1 MNTNESVME
10 MKGVGKSFPGVTALQ
25 GIDLAIRRNEI
36 LGLVGENG
44 AGKSTLMKIM
54 MGLQNPDEGELLL
67 RGEKVQF
74 EGPSDAIR
82 QGVGMVFQEGCMI
95 PNLSVVDN
103 LFLGNEA
110 SFMRLGFISAGKT
123 AKAARELLSTVGLAS
138 LDLQRTVGELPAAT
152 KQMLEIARLLWLSAY
167 YGTENPILILDEPTT
182 VLQDAEAAI
191 LFKILGEL
199 KKKATIVFI
208 SHRLEEVVT
217 LSDRIV
223 VLKDGHLMAEM
234 SRGEA
239 DVKRIENLMVGHEL
253 AEEHYRESMQTAPG
267 NDVVL
272 KARALSLSGHFENFA
287 LELHSGEIVALVGLL
302 GSGKEEVCACLGG
315 LRNADSGS
323 IEVRGSPVR
332 FSSPKDAIAAGIGCI
347 PIDRRND
354 GLATSLD
361 VMSNI
366 NLLVLAGMTKGPFI
380 VPALEQKNAQRWVS
394 ECLIKTPSLQ
404 DGHRDAVG
412 RESAEG
418 GHRQVAGGRS
428 RHSHPRPSDA
438 RYRRRG
444 EGRNLPADSR
454 ARRRRS
460 EHHRDVRHPGGRHR
474 PRQSDDRHEG
484 WTRRA
489 RNRQP
494 GQRQT
499 GADRRHR
506 LHRLTQGRSKS

>member
-1 MNTNESVME
+1 MNESVME
-10 MKGVGKSFPGVTALQ
+10 MKGVGKSFPGVTALK

-138 LDLQRTVGELPAAT
+138 LDLQSTVGELPAAT

-239 DVKRIENLMVGHEL
+239 DVKRIENLMVGHEM
-253 AEEHYRESMQTAPG
+253 AEEHYRESMQTEPTAE
-267 NDVVL
+267 VVL
-272 KARALSLSGHFENFA
+272 RAKALSLSGHFENFA

-315 LRNADSGS
+315 LRNADLGS

-366 NLLVLAGMTKGPFI
+366 NLLVLSGMRKGPFI
-380 VPALEQKNAQRWVS
+380 IPALEQKNAQRWVS

-404 DGHRDAVG
+404 TATGTLSGGNQQKVVIAKWLAAEAGILILDHPTRGIDVGAKDEIYRRIRELAAAGLSIIVMCDTLEEDIGLANRMIVMKDGRVV
-412 RESAEG
+412 REIDC
-418 GHRQVAGGRS
+418 
-428 RHSHPRPSDA
+428 PSDA
-438 RYRRRG
+438 K
-444 EGRNLPADSR
+444 PAPI
-454 ARRRRS
+454 
-460 EHHRDVRHPGGRHR
+460 DVIGYIV
-474 PRQSDDRHEG
+474 
-484 WTRRA
+484 
-489 RNRQP
+489 
-494 GQRQT
+494 
-499 GADRRHR
+499 
-506 LHRLTQGRSKS
+506 

>member
-123 AKAARELLSTVGLAS
+123 AKAARELLSTVGLAA
-138 LDLQRTVGELPAAT
+138 LDLQSTVGELPAAT

-404 DGHRDAVG
+404 TATGTLSGGNQQKVVIAKWLAAEAGILILDHPTRGIDVGAKDEIYRRIRELAAAGLSIIVMCDTLEEDIGLANRMIVMKDGHVV
-412 RESAEG
+412 REIDSPGSAK
-418 GHRQVAGGRS
+418 
-428 RHSHPRPSDA
+428 
-438 RYRRRG
+438 
-444 EGRNLPADSR
+444 PAPI
-454 ARRRRS
+454 
-460 EHHRDVRHPGGRHR
+460 DVIGYIV
-474 PRQSDDRHEG
+474 
-484 WTRRA
+484 
-489 RNRQP
+489 
-494 GQRQT
+494 
-499 GADRRHR
+499 
-506 LHRLTQGRSKS
+506 